1 MNTKRRWQ
9 LSRGQTVEV
18 AFATLLTWATL
29 SAPDQSLT
37 TKTNSLLQL
46 EMLVSSLIRTWHQEK
61 EQDDN
66 SEAAKKP

>member
-29 SAPDQSLT
+29 SAPDQSLI

-46 EMLVSSLIRTWHQEK
+46 EMLVSSLVRTWHQE
-61 EQDDN
+61 QDDD
-66 SEAAKKP
+66 SEAVKKQ